1 MADPTRKVPHRTR
14 CYDRRVILEEI
25 AGPEDLRGLGPQDL
39 ERLCAEIRQFLVEAV
54 SRTGGH
60 LGPNLGVVELSVALH
75 RVFDSPRDRI
85 IFDTGH
91 QAYVH
96 KLLTGR
102 RERFDTLRQLGGL
115 SGYPSRTESEHDLV
129 ENSHASTG
137 LSYALAL
144 ATARQL
150 RGEPGKVVCV
160 IGDGALTGGMAYEA
174 LNNIGHLKPEM
185 VIILN
190 DNGRSYAPTVGGL
203 AENLGQLRL
212 SPKYE
217 AAKDAAG
224 TVLRGLPVVGDSA
237 YDTARRMKNS
247 LKQLVAPHSIFETLG
262 LKYGGPIDGHDVRDV
277 ERALRDA
284 ARYRGPV
291 VVHVVTDKGHGYG
304 PALEDSIDRFHGVST
319 FDPQNGTFKAK
330 TTSWTDLF
338 GEALIEAAERDERI
352 VAITAAMASSTGLLE
367 FARRF
372 PRRFFD
378 VGIAEQ
384 HAVTFATGLA
394 MSGLRPVV
402 CIYSTFLQRAF
413 DQVTCDAS
421 LHRAPVLFVLDRAG
435 VTGDDGASHH
445 GMLDLA
451 YLRVIPG
458 MTVSAPSDPAE
469 LRRLLATGLAHDGP
483 FALRYPRG
491 GAPACDPVP
500 MEPVE
505 IGRMRVVR
513 EGGDVALVGVGKMV
527 AVASQA
533 AALLEE
539 QGVRATVV
547 DARFVKP
554 LDPALAT
561 LAAQHR
567 AVVTVEDG
575 TMRGGF
581 GTGVLE
587 LLAGAGVQ
595 VPVRVMGL
603 PDSFIQHGPQ
613 ATLLSSFSLD
623 AAGIATAA
631 REALG
636 TSPETLLAG

>member
-1 MADPTRKVPHRTR
+1 
-14 CYDRRVILEEI
+14 VILEEI
-25 AGPEDLRGLGPQDL
+25 AGPQDLRDLGYQDL
-39 ERLCAEIRQFLVEAV
+39 ERLCAEIREFLVAAV

-60 LGPNLGVVELSVALH
+60 LGPNLGVVELSVAMH
-75 RVFDSPRDRI
+75 RIFDSPRDRI
-85 IFDTGH
+85 VFDTGH

-96 KLLTGR
+96 KMLTGR

-115 SGYPSRTESEHDLV
+115 SGYPSRAESEHDLV

-137 LSYALAL
+137 LSYALAI
-144 ATARQL
+144 ATARKL
-150 RGEPGKVVCV
+150 RGEPGKTVCV

-174 LNNIGHLKPEM
+174 LNNIGHHKPELI
-185 VIILN
+185 IILN

-224 TVLRGLPVVGDSA
+224 NVLRGLPVVGDSA

-262 LKYGGPIDGHDVRDV
+262 LKYGGPIDGHDIRDL

-304 PALEDSIDRFHGVST
+304 PAVEDSVDKFHGVST

-338 GEALIEAAERDERI
+338 GEALIEAAEKDERI

-372 PRRFFD
+372 PERFFD

-394 MSGLRPVV
+394 LSGLRPVV

-413 DQVTCDAS
+413 DQVACDAS
-421 LHRAPVLFVLDRAG
+421 LHEAPVMFVLDRSG
-435 VTGDDGASHH
+435 LTGDDGPTHH

-458 MTVSAPSDPAE
+458 MTVSAPSDPDE
-469 LRRLLATGLAHDGP
+469 MRRLLATGLRHDGP
-483 FALRYPRG
+483 FTLRYPRG
-491 GAPACDPVP
+491 AAPASQGAA

-505 IGRMRVVR
+505 IGRMRLVR
-513 EGGDVALVGVGKMV
+513 EGADVALVAVGKML
-527 AVASQA
+527 APTLQA
-533 AALLEE
+533 ADRLAGE
-539 QGVRATVV
+539 GVRATVV

-554 LDPALAT
+554 IDPALAP
-561 LAAQHR
+561 LAARHR

-575 TMRGGF
+575 TVRGGF
-581 GTGVLE
+581 GSGVLE
-587 LLAGAGVQ
+587 LLAAEGVH
-595 VPVRVMGL
+595 VPVRIMGL
-603 PDSFIQHGPQ
+603 PDHFIEHGPP
-613 ATLLSSFSLD
+613 ATLLSGFGLD
-623 AAGIATAA
+623 PDGIATAA

-636 TSPETLLAG
+636 ADAASSALAG